1 MLRYAVLLMVVA
13 GFISCGE
20 KSGSSF
26 SVSGVIK
33 NSSAKK
39 IYLEETPLAGAQRIM
54 VDSMVL
60 GKDGSFRLKANPKE
74 ETLYNLYLDN
84 DVYPFLPVV
93 NDASKIIINADFNN
107 KPDPAKVEG
116 SPATVALKEF
126 MSKGNE
132 RLMQVNVLGKEMD
145 SLVKVKASDS
155 LINGVNERGRLM
167 LEDFRNY
174 VSQFVKN
181 SNSPIVSVFT
191 LGTYRLFNAD
201 EYDSLLTGVIKK
213 FPGNKGIALVKKD
226 FDEQV
231 AKMNQQQNAAG
242 PQKWTGKPAPD
253 FTLPDVNGKQIAL
266 SSFKGKYVLVDFWAS
281 WCGPCRGENPNVV
294 AAYNKFKDKNFTIL
308 GVSLDQKKDAW
319 EEAIKKDGL
328 AWSHVS
334 DLKYW
339 ESSVVPLY
347 GIEGIPYN
355 VLIDPQGKVIG
366 ESLRGPALEEKLG
379 EVLK

>member
-93 NDASKIIINADFNN
+93 NDASKITINADFNN

>member
-1 MLRYAVLLMVVA
+1 MLRYAVLVMVVA
-13 GFISCGE
+13 GFMSCGE
-20 KSGSSF
+20 KSGSTF
-26 SVSGVIK
+26 SVSGSIK

-39 IYLEETPLAGAQRIM
+39 IYLEETPMAGAQRIV

-60 GKDGSFRLKANPKE
+60 GKDGSFTLKASPSE
-74 ETLYNLYLDN
+74 ETLFNLYLDN

-93 NDASKIIINADFNN
+93 NDASKITVNADFNK
-107 KPDPAKVEG
+107 KPDPADVAG
-116 SPATVALKEF
+116 SPATLALKEF

-132 RLMQVNVLGKEMD
+132 KLLQVNVLGREID
-145 SLVKVKASDS
+145 SLVKIKAPDS
-155 LINGVNERGRLM
+155 LVNGVNERGRLV

-174 VSQFVKN
+174 VSQFVKS
-181 SNSPIVSVFT
+181 SNSPIVSVFS

-201 EYDSLLTGVIKK
+201 EYDSLLTGVVKK
-213 FPGNKGIALVKKD
+213 FPGNKGIVLVKRD
-226 FDEQV
+226 FDAQV
-231 AKMNQQQNAAG
+231 AKMNQQQNAAA

-308 GVSLDQKKDAW
+308 GVSLDEKKDAW
-319 EEAIKKDGL
+319 EAAIKKDGL
-328 AWSHVS
+328 TWSHVS

-347 GIEGIPYN
+347 GIGGIPYN
-355 VLIDPQGKVIG
+355 VLVDPQGTVIG
-366 ESLRGPALEEKLG
+366 ESLRGPELEEKLQ

>member
-93 NDASKIIINADFNN
+93 NDASKITINADFNN

-116 SPATVALKEF
+116 SAATVALKDF

>member
-93 NDASKIIINADFNN
+93 NDASKITINADFNN

-145 SLVKVKASDS
+145 SLVKEKASDS
-155 LINGVNERGRLM
+155 LISGVNERGRLM

-181 SNSPIVSVFT
+181 SNSPIVSVFS

>member
-1 MLRYAVLLMVVA
+1 MFRYAVVLMVVA

-26 SVSGVIK
+26 SVSGVIR

-39 IYLEETPLAGAQRIM
+39 IYLEETPMAGAQRIV
-54 VDSMVL
+54 VDSMLL
-60 GKDGSFRLKANPKE
+60 GKDGSYTLKASPKE

-93 NDASKIIINADFNN
+93 NDASKITVNADFNR
-107 KPDPAKVEG
+107 KPDPANVEG
-116 SPATVALKEF
+116 SPATLALQEF

-132 RLMQVNVLGKEMD
+132 KLLQVNILGKEMD
-145 SLVKVKASDS
+145 SLVKAKAPDS
-155 LINGVNERGRLM
+155 LVNGVNERGRLM

-174 VSQFVKN
+174 VSRFVKN
-181 SNSPIVSVFT
+181 SNSPIVSVFS
-191 LGTYRLFNAD
+191 LGTYRLFNAE
-201 EYDSLLTGVIKK
+201 EYDSLLTGVVKK
-213 FPGNKGIALVKKD
+213 FPGNKGIVLVKKD
-226 FDEQV
+226 FDDQV
-231 AKMNQQQNAAG
+231 AKMNQQQNAAA

-308 GVSLDQKKDAW
+308 GVSLDEKKDAW
-319 EEAIKKDGL
+319 EAAIKKDGL

-339 ESSVVPLY
+339 SSSVVPLY
-347 GIEGIPYN
+347 GIDGIPYN
-355 VLIDPQGKVIG
+355 VLVDPQGTVIG
-366 ESLRGPALEEKLG
+366 ESLRGPELEEKLQ

>member
-1 MLRYAVLLMVVA
+1 MLRYAVLLVVVA
-13 GFISCGE
+13 GFMSCGE

-26 SVSGVIK
+26 TVTGFIK
-33 NSSAKK
+33 NSSAQK
-39 IYLEETPLAGAQRIM
+39 IYLEETPMAGAQRIV

-60 GKDGSFRLKANPKE
+60 GKDGSFTLKASPGE

-93 NDASKIIINADFNN
+93 NDASKITVDADFNK
-107 KPDPAKVEG
+107 KPDPATVEG
-116 SPATVALKEF
+116 SPATLALKEF

-132 RLMQVNVLGKEMD
+132 KLLQVNVLGKEMD
-145 SLVKVKASDS
+145 SLVKAKAPDS
-155 LINGVNERGRLM
+155 LITGVNERGRLL

-174 VSQFVKN
+174 VSQFIKN
-181 SNSPIVSVFT
+181 SNSPIVSVFS
-191 LGTYRLFNAD
+191 LGTYRLFNAE
-201 EYDSLLTGVIKK
+201 EYDSLLTGVVKK
-213 FPGNKGIALVKKD
+213 FPGNKGIVLVKKD
-226 FDEQV
+226 FDDQV

-242 PQKWTGKPAPD
+242 PQRWTGKPAPD

-319 EEAIKKDGL
+319 EEAIRKDGL
-328 AWSHVS
+328 TWSHVS

-347 GIEGIPYN
+347 GISGIPYN
-355 VLIDPQGKVIG
+355 VLVDPQGKVIA
-366 ESLRGPALEEKLG
+366 ESLRGPELEAKLQ